1 LRGDGPSIS
10 IPGVT
15 GTEGS
20 QRPPISAWINLAA
33 LAILAC
39 ALVVHL
45 WPEWTQDP
53 DLSHAF
59 LMPAICVVLL
69 YMGRRPGGADAL
81 APRTAALLAGTLGC
95 AALAGLLVAGLL
107 AATVD
112 WASQVVDFT
121 LAGSFALLGCGA
133 VAAFADRRVGWI
145 RFNWTSL
152 AAAALWTLCSPLPPG
167 TYSRLTVGLQL
178 WVSDGVVRALEIL
191 GIAAHQQGNII
202 ELARGTVGI
211 EEACSGV
218 RSLVSC
224 VFTGLL
230 LSAALIRRP
239 WARLAVIALSAPLAL
254 AMNFIR
260 SLLLTLLVN
269 GGVRV
274 EGAWHDATG
283 YAVLVVTAALLFG
296 VAVAVDGGAPGQ
308 KAAPAPEPAGDSGA
322 APAVSAQAV
331 LGGILALAAAVLV
344 FFAASTYRPPERVGP
359 APDLLAMLPSSAP
372 GWSVMPAPDLYRFA
386 GTLRTD
392 HLAQRTYLRNGAH
405 GFEQVTLYLAYWS
418 AGQAS
423 VGAVGSHTPDAC
435 WPGAGWVAKA
445 VTERM
450 VSLDLGPE
458 RLPPAQNR
466 FFTSSDYSQHVWFW
480 QLYGGRVINV
490 GSTRSVPALIRIALR
505 FGFRRGSEQ
514 AFVRVSSN
522 RPWEEIANE
531 PFIAEFF
538 GHARQLGLY

>member
-15 GTEGS
+15 GTEVP
-20 QRPPISAWINLAA
+20 QRPPLSAWINLAA

-39 ALVVHL
+39 ALVAHL

-69 YMGRRPGGADAL
+69 YMGRRPGAADTL
-81 APRTAALLAGTLGC
+81 APSTAALLAGTLGS
-95 AALAGLLVAGLL
+95 AAVAGLLVAGLL

-112 WASQVVDFT
+112 WASQVVDFALT
-121 LAGSFALLGCGA
+121 GSFALLGCGA
-133 VAAFADRRVGWI
+133 VAAFADRRVAWV

-152 AAAALWTLCSPLPPG
+152 AAAALWPLCSPLPPG

-191 GIAAHQQGNII
+191 GIAAHQHGNII

-296 VAVAVDGGAPGQ
+296 VAVALDGGAPGQ
-308 KAAPAPEPAGDSGA
+308 KAAPGPAGARGA

-331 LGGILALAAAVLV
+331 LGGALALTAAVLAL
-344 FFAASTYRPPERVGP
+344 FAASTYRSPERVGP
-359 APDLLAMLPSSAP
+359 VPDLLAMLPSSAP
-372 GWSVMPAPDLYRFA
+372 GWSVRTAPDLYQFA
-386 GTLRTD
+386 GTLRTE

-445 VTERM
+445 LPERT

-480 QLYGGRVINV
+480 QLYAGRVVDV

-505 FGFRRGSEQ
+505 FGFRRGGEQ
-514 AFVRVSSN
+514 AFIRVSSN

-531 PFIAEFF
+531 PFVAEFF

>member
-1 LRGDGPSIS
+1 MS
-10 IPGVT
+10 
-15 GTEGS
+15 GS
-20 QRPPISAWINLAA
+20 EVPQRPPISAKINLAA

-59 LMPAICVVLL
+59 LMPVICVALL
-69 YMGRRPGGADAL
+69 YMGRRPGAADQL
-81 APRTAALLAGTLGC
+81 APRAAALLAGILGS
-95 AALAGLLVAGLL
+95 AAVAGLLVAGLL
-107 AATVD
+107 AASVD
-112 WASQVVDFT
+112 WSSQVVDFT

-133 VAAFADRRVGWI
+133 VAAFADRRVAWL
-145 RFNWTSL
+145 RFNWTTL
-152 AAAALWTLCSPLPPG
+152 AAAALWPLCSPLPPG
-167 TYSRLTVGLQL
+167 TYTRLTLGLQL
-178 WVSDGVVRALEIL
+178 WVSDGVVRALEVL

-230 LSAALIRRP
+230 LSAALVRRP
-239 WARLAVIALSAPLAL
+239 WARLAVVALSAPLAL
-254 AMNFIR
+254 AMNFLR

-274 EGAWHDATG
+274 EGAWHDTTG
-283 YAVLVVTAALLFG
+283 YAVLVVTAAILFG
-296 VAVAVDGGAPGQ
+296 VATALDRGGAARKPG
-308 KAAPAPEPAGDSGA
+308 PAPGPAGDRGG

-331 LGGILALAAAVLV
+331 LGGVLALGAAVLG
-344 FFAASTYRPPERVGP
+344 FFAASTYRSPARVVP
-359 APDLLAMLPSSAP
+359 VPDLMAMLPSSAP
-372 GWSVMPAPDLYRFA
+372 GWSVKTTPDLFRFA

-392 HLAQRTYLRNGAH
+392 HLAQRSYFRNGAH

-435 WPGAGWVAKA
+435 WPGAGWVAKE
-445 VTERM
+445 VPERT
-450 VSLDLGPE
+450 VSLRLGPE
-458 RLPPAQNR
+458 RLTPAQDR
-466 FFTSSDYSQHVWFW
+466 FFTSADYSQYVWFW
-480 QLYGGRVINV
+480 QLYGGRVIDV

-505 FGFRRGSEQ
+505 FGFRRGGEQ
-514 AFVRVSSN
+514 AFIRVSSN

-531 PFIAEFF
+531 PFVAEFF
-538 GHARQLGLY
+538 GHVRQLGLY